1 MIEKRGLALML
12 LPLLAGGGLL
22 AGTLLLRGPGASELA
37 APRPGAQ
44 AQPAEEAVARPWH
57 RDGAA
62 SRPLTSAAPAAARVL
77 PPRRPVAPDIA
88 SAAESVRVRSTYQ
101 NYRTAAMT
109 GDEALQ
115 KQLYAVL
122 RQDRGI
128 AMACAR
134 DEAEQAPTDADR
146 AFALRTLDELGR

>member
-1 MIEKRGLALML
+1 ML

-22 AGTLLLRGPGASELA
+22 AGVLLLRGPGPSELE

-44 AQPAEEAVARPWH
+44 TRPGEEVGTTPWRREAKVSRAPA
-57 RDGAA
+57 G
-62 SRPLTSAAPAAARVL
+62 AAPAAAGVL
-77 PPRRPVAPDIA
+77 PPRRPVAADIA
-88 SAAESVRVRSTYQ
+88 SAAESVRVQSTYQ
-101 NYRTAAMT
+101 NYRSAARS

-115 KQLYAVL
+115 KQLFAVL
-122 RQDRGI
+122 RRDRGI